1 MISRLRLTTV
11 AALLFATCGSDAF
24 SAFFDPLFRITKIQ
38 GPVSVMRPGDA
49 ESVPA
54 VEGQAYPYGTRVVV
68 GKAHPKA
75 KEDQMP
81 EAHLVL
87 SSDHQFKLGAGGDL
101 VISHGEGGDAEKKV
115 MELAN
120 GKLRTFITISKVNTG
135 GITDVEVE
143 AGINAL
149 TVKTPL
155 GVVCSK
161 LTERNEISVAYDGRH
176 HTVIFASGG
185 SLMELAGPQYKVH
198 SIKRNSAVEIFGD
211 KDFTRLSSLGG
222 EFMADVERGV
232 DGIESVSFKNRSIV
246 KIWRTFAEVG
256 GKMAVSIMVV
266 APDGGITSYA
276 FLEGQSAVVDSAIAA
291 EKASD
296 GAAAP
301 VTAPEGAG
309 EVPAGEAG
317 AQADGVSAAGDA
329 PAADG
334 GAEAAPAAGEAEGG
348 EAINFNFDNW

>member
-115 MELAN
+115 MGSPTAAP
-120 GKLRTFITISKVNTG
+120 
-135 GITDVEVE
+135 DVHHHQQGENAAASRMSVE
-143 AGINAL
+143 AKHHAL

-155 GVVCSK
+155 GVVCSSDGAQ
-161 LTERNEISVAYDGRH
+161 EISVATTAGC
-176 HTVIFASGG
+176 GG
-185 SLMELAGPQYKVH
+185 L
-198 SIKRNSAVEIFGD
+198 
-211 KDFTRLSSLGG
+211 RLRRQPHG
-222 EFMADVERGV
+222 
-232 DGIESVSFKNRSIV
+232 
-246 KIWRTFAEVG
+246 WRARV
-256 GKMAVSIMVV
+256 
-266 APDGGITSYA
+266 
-276 FLEGQSAVVDSAIAA
+276 
-291 EKASD
+291 
-296 GAAAP
+296 
-301 VTAPEGAG
+301 
-309 EVPAGEAG
+309 
-317 AQADGVSAAGDA
+317 
-329 PAADG
+329 
-334 GAEAAPAAGEAEGG
+334 
-348 EAINFNFDNW
+348 